1 MAKKQKRP
9 TRGRTYL
16 LRHARAMMDQIESR
30 LPGIESTAH
39 SEQQILQIKDIR
51 KRILTWPRSGA
62 NVSKERKK
70 EIQKE
75 GSCIINDFNR
85 HLSDLDEKGPV
96 LIPRKSWSS
105 IEFIIGGRV
114 CRWVFWLTS
123 LCPHLEECPINIHGI
138 QGLRI
143 SWNVLWQAN
152 FWIQRNMGKF
162 F

>member
-9 TRGRTYL
+9 ARGKTYL
-16 LRHARAMMDQIESR
+16 LRHARALMDQIESR
-30 LPGIESTAH
+30 LPGIESAAH

-62 NVSKERKK
+62 NVSNERKK

-96 LIPRKSWSS
+96 LIPRKS
-105 IEFIIGGRV
+105 
-114 CRWVFWLTS
+114 
-123 LCPHLEECPINIHGI
+123 
-138 QGLRI
+138 
-143 SWNVLWQAN
+143 
-152 FWIQRNMGKF
+152 
-162 F
+162 

>member
-9 TRGRTYL
+9 VRGRTYL
-16 LRHARAMMDQIESR
+16 LRHARAMIDQIETR

-51 KRILTWPRSGA
+51 NRILTWPRSGA

-96 LIPRKSWSS
+96 LIPQKS
-105 IEFIIGGRV
+105 
-114 CRWVFWLTS
+114 
-123 LCPHLEECPINIHGI
+123 
-138 QGLRI
+138 
-143 SWNVLWQAN
+143 
-152 FWIQRNMGKF
+152 
-162 F
+162 